1 MNVDT
6 LINIVLI
13 ACVWITPLLLIGLL
27 VIKGSRRARAMD
39 TDATP

>member
-1 MNVDT
+1 MHVDT

-27 VIKGSRRARAMD
+27 VHKGSRRARTVD
-39 TDATP
+39 TDASS